1 MDENKISLKTRLAI
15 VSAGMI
21 SFMGI
26 LVETSLNVTMNT
38 LSNQFNVSVGTVQ
51 WITTAYL
58 LLVTIMMAAMAF
70 IMRKFKFRS
79 IFIFSATA
87 FIVGSIVCAIAG
99 TFWLLLI
106 GRMIQA
112 VATGLATPLM
122 FQIIN
127 VKIPSQHV
135 GTYNGVASMITSLS
149 PALGPTYGGILNTLI
164 NWRWIFWVVLPLSII
179 VLIMG
184 MSSIDIP
191 VQHKDGEKLSFD
203 GFGMVWLSLVL
214 IGFVWTFNEAG
225 LAGWTSAAF
234 WISLIISILLL
245 ASYAWY
251 NSKSAREVLDFGL
264 LKKKAVWLH
273 LVNYFVL
280 AFVNIGISWLLPM
293 VAEVNLH
300 QSSMVAGLLVLP
312 GALIGAII
320 SPSTGSIMDKKGAFL
335 PLMVGNICLLAS
347 VVLFFFLNNVMTS
360 MILLALFV
368 ILRIGVAF
376 SFGNVMGAASQ
387 QVVPEKRGDINS
399 LFNMMQQYAGA
410 MGTVILASVVSSLE
424 LHGGSTVAETRQGS
438 AIDYLILSVFAAVA
452 LITVIINKS
461 TRTHVAKK
469 SLTDSASS
477 VVSKN

>member
-1 MDENKISLKTRLAI
+1 M
-15 VSAGMI
+15 
-21 SFMGI
+21 
-26 LVETSLNVTMNT
+26 TMNT
-38 LSNQFNVSVGTVQ
+38 LSNQFSVSVGTVQ

-70 IMRKFKFRS
+70 IMRRFKFRS
-79 IFIFSATA
+79 IFIFSAAA
-87 FIVGSIVCAIAG
+87 FIVGSIVCAIAD
-99 TFWLLLI
+99 TFWILLI

-112 VATGLATPLM
+112 IATGLATPLM

-135 GTYNGVASMITSLS
+135 GTYNGVASMLTSLS
-149 PALGPTYGGILNTLI
+149 PALGPTYGGILNTLM
-164 NWRWIFWVVLPLSII
+164 NWRWIFWVVLPLSVI
-179 VLIMG
+179 VLVMG
-184 MSSIDIP
+184 MINIDIP
-191 VQHKDGEKLSFD
+191 VQHKPGEKLSFD
-203 GFGMVWLSLVL
+203 SIGMVWLSLVL

-234 WISLIISILLL
+234 WISLVVSVLLL

-251 NSKSAREVLDFGL
+251 NSKSAKEVIDFSL
-264 LKKKAVWLH
+264 LKKKSVFLH
-273 LVNYFVL
+273 LINYFVL

-300 QSSMVAGLLVLP
+300 QTSMVAGLLVLP

-320 SPSTGSIMDKKGAFL
+320 SPSTGAIMDKKGAFL
-335 PLMVGNICLLAS
+335 PLMIGNICLLAS
-347 VVLFFFLNNVMTS
+347 AVLFFFLNNVMTS

-368 ILRIGVAF
+368 VLRIGVAF

-387 QVVPEKRGDINS
+387 QVIPEKRGDINS

-410 MGTVILASVVSSLE
+410 MGTVILASVISALE
-424 LHGGSTVAETRQGS
+424 LHGGSTFSQVRQGS
-438 AIDYLILSVFAAVA
+438 KIDYIILSVLAIVA

-461 TRTHVAKK
+461 TRRHATQTKE
-469 SLTDSASS
+469 
-477 VVSKN
+477 

>member
-1 MDENKISLKTRLAI
+1 M
-15 VSAGMI
+15 
-21 SFMGI
+21 
-26 LVETSLNVTMNT
+26 LVEASLNVTMNT
-38 LSNQFNVSVGTVQ
+38 LSNQFSVSVGTVQ

-70 IMRKFKFRS
+70 IMRRFKFRS
-79 IFIFSATA
+79 IFIFSAAA
-87 FIVGSIVCAIAG
+87 FIVGSIVCAIAD
-99 TFWLLLI
+99 TFWILLI

-112 VATGLATPLM
+112 IATGLATPLM

-135 GTYNGVASMITSLS
+135 GTYNGVASMLTSLS
-149 PALGPTYGGILNTLI
+149 PALGPTYGGILNTLM
-164 NWRWIFWVVLPLSII
+164 NWRWIFWVVLPLSVI
-179 VLIMG
+179 VLVMG
-184 MSSIDIP
+184 MINIDIP
-191 VQHKDGEKLSFD
+191 VQHKPGEKLSFD
-203 GFGMVWLSLVL
+203 SIGMVWLSLVL

-234 WISLIISILLL
+234 WISLVVSVLLL

-251 NSKSAREVLDFGL
+251 NSKSAKEVIDFSL
-264 LKKKAVWLH
+264 LKKKSVFLH
-273 LVNYFVL
+273 LINYFVL

-300 QSSMVAGLLVLP
+300 QTSMVAGLLVLP

-320 SPSTGSIMDKKGAFL
+320 SPSTGAIMDKKGAFL
-335 PLMVGNICLLAS
+335 PLMIGNICLLAS
-347 VVLFFFLNNVMTS
+347 AVLFFFLNNVMTS

-368 ILRIGVAF
+368 VLRIGVAF

-387 QVVPEKRGDINS
+387 QVIPEKRGDINS

-410 MGTVILASVVSSLE
+410 MGTVILASVISALE
-424 LHGGSTVAETRQGS
+424 LHGGSTFSQVRQGS
-438 AIDYLILSVFAAVA
+438 KIDYIILSVLAIVA

-461 TRTHVAKK
+461 TRRHATQTKE
-469 SLTDSASS
+469 
-477 VVSKN
+477 

>member
-1 MDENKISLKTRLAI
+1 
-15 VSAGMI
+15 
-21 SFMGI
+21 
-26 LVETSLNVTMNT
+26 
-38 LSNQFNVSVGTVQ
+38 
-51 WITTAYL
+51 
-58 LLVTIMMAAMAF
+58 
-70 IMRKFKFRS
+70 
-79 IFIFSATA
+79 
-87 FIVGSIVCAIAG
+87 
-99 TFWLLLI
+99 
-106 GRMIQA
+106 
-112 VATGLATPLM
+112 
-122 FQIIN
+122 
-127 VKIPSQHV
+127 
-135 GTYNGVASMITSLS
+135 
-149 PALGPTYGGILNTLI
+149 
-164 NWRWIFWVVLPLSII
+164 
-179 VLIMG
+179 MG

-234 WISLIISILLL
+234 WISLI
-245 ASYAWY
+245 
-251 NSKSAREVLDFGL
+251 
-264 LKKKAVWLH
+264 KAVWLH

-469 SLTDSASS
+469 SLTD
-477 VVSKN
+477 

>member
-1 MDENKISLKTRLAI
+1 MDEEKISLKTKLAI

-38 LSNQFNVSVGTVQ
+38 LSNQFSVSVGTVQ

-70 IMRKFKFRS
+70 IMRRFNFRS
-79 IFIFSATA
+79 IFIFSAAA
-87 FIVGSIVCAIAG
+87 FIVGSIVCAIAD
-99 TFWLLLI
+99 TFWILLI

-112 VATGLATPLM
+112 IATGLATPLM

-135 GTYNGVASMITSLS
+135 GTYNGVASMLTSLS
-149 PALGPTYGGILNTLI
+149 PALGPTYGGILNTLM
-164 NWRWIFWVVLPLSII
+164 NWRWIFWVVLPLSVI
-179 VLIMG
+179 VLVMG
-184 MSSIDIP
+184 MINIDIP
-191 VQHKDGEKLSFD
+191 VQHKPGEKLSFD
-203 GFGMVWLSLVL
+203 SIGMVWLSLVL

-234 WISLIISILLL
+234 WISLVVSVLLL

-251 NSKSAREVLDFGL
+251 NSKSAKEVIDFSL
-264 LKKKAVWLH
+264 LKKKSVFLH
-273 LVNYFVL
+273 LINYFVL

-300 QSSMVAGLLVLP
+300 QTSMVAGLLVLP

-320 SPSTGSIMDKKGAFL
+320 SPSTGAIMDKKGAFL
-335 PLMVGNICLLAS
+335 PLMIGNICLLAS
-347 VVLFFFLNNVMTS
+347 AVLFFFLNNVMTS

-368 ILRIGVAF
+368 VLRIGVAF

-387 QVVPEKRGDINS
+387 QVIPEKRGDINS

-410 MGTVILASVVSSLE
+410 MGTVILASVISALE
-424 LHGGSTVAETRQGS
+424 LHGGSTFSQVRQGS
-438 AIDYLILSVFAAVA
+438 KIDYIILSVLAIVA

-461 TRTHVAKK
+461 TLRHATQTKE
-469 SLTDSASS
+469 
-477 VVSKN
+477 